1 MPTDKIEVENINHPG
16 QIARVDARKYAAA
29 KTALLSVLPNGSPG
43 LTQKEMLATVK
54 IVIDS
59 DLFPNGEKSGWWAK
73 TVQLDLEAKGLICR
87 QAGTPLRWYLS
98 G

>member
-1 MPTDKIEVENINHPG
+1 VPTDKIEVENINHPG